1 MLSFTELLTAS
12 DSDLVKV
19 FYKVKTSEKDDFI
32 IRINNVAQQLGLNH
46 TQLICALGFNKHIRD
61 LTDIHSILGF
71 RSYRILSYRTEELFT
86 TDTYKQLDID
96 NILDIYSEHIED
108 ADILA
113 KIKSYLGPRLNNIQ
127 NEIDAHDDP
136 SQIISYRMEMHAI
149 YSSGIADQ
157 EFAEQRIKE
166 DIGRFRILS
175 NETNLI
181 IEAGYFPPSN
191 LFFQDNLYPDEK
203 RDLIENKHID
213 ESMIRNRLQNGK
225 ISEDERAMLEDYI

>member
-12 DSDLVKV
+12 DADLVKI

-71 RSYRILSYRTEELFT
+71 RSYRILSFRTEELFT

-96 NILDIYSEHIED
+96 NVLDIYSEHIED
-108 ADILA
+108 AEILNR
-113 KIKSYLGPRLNNIQ
+113 IKSYLALRLQNIQ
-127 NEIDAHDDP
+127 SEIDTHDNPAH
-136 SQIISYRMEMHAI
+136 IISYRMEMHAI
-149 YSSGIADQ
+149 YQSGIADKD
-157 EFAEQRIKE
+157 FAEQRLTE

-181 IEAGYFPPSN
+181 VEAGYFPPSN
-191 LFFQDNLYPDEK
+191 LFFQDNIYPDEK
-203 RDLIENKHID
+203 RDLIVNKHID
-213 ESMIRNRLQNGK
+213 DSMIKNRLQNAR